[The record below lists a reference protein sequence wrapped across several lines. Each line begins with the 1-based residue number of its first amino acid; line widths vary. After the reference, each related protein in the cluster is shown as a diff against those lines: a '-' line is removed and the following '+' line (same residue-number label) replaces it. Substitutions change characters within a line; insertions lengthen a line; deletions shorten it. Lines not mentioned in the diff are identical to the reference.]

1 MIMFLILTFKE
12 QMYQEHL
19 KKVQQQRWERQ
30 QVYITYK
37 VNNIT
42 NIVFILEMKI
52 KSFIFTDFVGNND
65 NYYQFS

>member
-1 MIMFLILTFKE
+1 MIMFLILTLKE
-12 QMYQEHL
+12 QMYQEYL

-37 VNNIT
+37 INNIT
-42 NIVFILEMKI
+42 NIVIILEMKI

-65 NYYQFS
+65 NYYEFS

>member
-1 MIMFLILTFKE
+1 MFLILTLKE
-12 QMYQEHL
+12 QMYQEYL

-37 VNNIT
+37 INNIT
-42 NIVFILEMKI
+42 NIVIILEMKI

-65 NYYQFS
+65 NYYEFS